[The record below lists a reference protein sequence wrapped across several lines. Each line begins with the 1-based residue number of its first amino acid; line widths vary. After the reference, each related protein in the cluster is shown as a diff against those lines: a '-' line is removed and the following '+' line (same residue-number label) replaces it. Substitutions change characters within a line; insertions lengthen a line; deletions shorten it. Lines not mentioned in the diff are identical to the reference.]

1 MHPSKAFQ
9 NLGERMIRETEDFLF
24 ISQKRL
30 KKEERERVFK
40 LIVSNLPYLRRV

>member
-1 MHPSKAFQ
+1 MYPSKAFQ

-30 KKEERERVFK
+30 RKEERERVFK